1 MAPPDEKQ
9 QELFVPMKCFV
20 LHATTALGTAVVR
33 RFAREGPALILTDI
47 TSQRDPMAALAK
59 EASMQGASRCMIYG
73 GDIYSS
79 SVEQEIIDSA
89 LSTVGDVDVLVI
101 VPPEE
106 GRSGARTARHSAVV
120 RALLDALAPRME
132 AKGGGYILAVLR
144 EGRDGRLASDLEAVR
159 QVSTK

>member
-1 MAPPDEKQ
+1 
-9 QELFVPMKCFV
+9 
-20 LHATTALGTAVVR
+20 
-33 RFAREGPALILTDI
+33 
-47 TSQRDPMAALAK
+47 
-59 EASMQGASRCMIYG
+59 MIYG

-132 AKGGGYILAVLR
+132 AKGGGHILAVLR

-159 QVSTK
+159 QVSIND